1 MLGHLI
7 SFRTDLDPKIHFW
20 KKDEVDEL
28 ELIGREMNVKFSDY
42 ILCTGYKTQDSRHK
56 CPYKFKGKKQ
66 CGYCRNKDISKVYT
80 RLDFTGYE
88 ELEEEYI
95 HQKFSLYLAGFGDEL
110 VKCGVTKTER
120 VEKRLKEQGADF
132 WVELMRFDNGEEAY
146 NTEVE
151 LQNRFNLKNFVRND
165 TKLKLLGKP
174 KNSDL
179 LKQKLDQIKSD
190 NDYSSKLYEPK
201 IRENLFAVPDK
212 FELAH
217 SIDGKV
223 TSTKGQLLFFE
234 KETKH
239 FVLQMHKAI
248 GRIFLMEE

>member
-7 SFRTDLDPKIHFW
+7 SFRTDFDPKIHFW

-42 ILCTGYKTQDSRHK
+42 ILCTGHKTLDSRHK

-88 ELEEEYI
+88 EFEEEYV

-132 WVELMRFDNGEEAY
+132 WVELMRFDNGQTAY
-146 NTEVE
+146 ETEVE
-151 LQNRFNLKNFVRND
+151 LQNRFDLKNFVRND

-174 KNSDL
+174 KNSDF

-190 NDYSSKLYEPK
+190 DDYSSLLNDPK
-201 IRENLFAVPDK
+201 IRENVFSVPDK
-212 FELAH
+212 FEVANH
-217 SIDGKV
+217 IDGKI
-223 TSTKGQLLFFE
+223 TGCKSQMIFFE
-234 KETKH
+234 QDSVD
-239 FVLQMHKAI
+239 FVFPIYKAI
-248 GRIFLMEE
+248 GRIFLLKE